1 MEVKHGRGYVYA
13 LEYHIVWCV
22 KYRRRV
28 LVGEVEDDLK
38 AGLSSIAE
46 SKGFSVE
53 EVECGGDHV
62 HVLVSASPQHSIPD
76 MVKALKGVSAR
87 NLFRKHGD
95 SLKEKLWG
103 GHLWS
108 PSYFVATVSDN
119 TEEQVRAYIQNQKKG

>member
-1 MEVKHGRGYVYA
+1 MRHFHDRHSAAAVIHHLFG
-13 LEYHIVWCV
+13 CF
-22 KYRRRV
+22 
-28 LVGEVEDDLK
+28 LK
-38 AGLSSIAE
+38 
-46 SKGFSVE
+46 
-53 EVECGGDHV
+53 
-62 HVLVSASPQHSIPD
+62 
-76 MVKALKGVSAR
+76 